1 MDVGVGPW
9 CAAAARA
16 MIFCHEDWMKG
27 GTGSGGARRR
37 RAGTRTSLS
46 LLLAGREAGRSGRGD
61 SEAPAAELMTHQDE
75 PRRNRPFPGSG
86 RLLSRPRIAL
96 AIALIVVAG
105 AAVGA
110 WILTRPA
117 SSAGVTTRIVPVSRI
132 TLSQTLSASGTIEP
146 KKSTTLSFS
155 APGQVT
161 AVEVQAGER
170 VVKGQPLASMDSPT
184 LKAQAAQA
192 EAGLAGAQSQ
202 LSQDQAGSVSSI
214 QLAADQ
220 ASVNAAQS
228 QVNSANAA
236 LSGATLTAPFSG
248 IITGTGGLTLDQQLS
263 GGSAGGSGSS
273 GSASSGSGS
282 SGSGSSGSGDSGSGS
297 GDSGSGSANSG
308 SASSATGEITLVSA
322 NDIVT
327 ANVDASVVGHIKAG
341 DQVEITTEGAAGPV
355 SGTVHSIGLIADTSS
370 GVATFPVVID
380 VTGTPSGLYAG
391 ASATTSIIY
400 HQVSKA
406 LVVPS
411 AAIRQSG
418 PHTVVDVMSGG
429 HQAVRDVTTG
439 LTSGG
444 LTQITRGLTAGERV
458 VVESKPITTSNPG
471 NGSTVIAPGGR
482 VLHVHGGPGG
492 FVQVG
497 G

>member
-1 MDVGVGPW
+1 
-9 CAAAARA
+9 
-16 MIFCHEDWMKG
+16 MKD
-27 GTGSGGARRR
+27 GTGSGGPRPR
-37 RAGTRTSLS
+37 RAGARTSLS
-46 LLLAGREAGRSGRGD
+46 LLLAGREAGRLGRDSGD
-61 SEAPAAELMTHQDE
+61 APAAGLVTQKDV
-75 PRRNRPFPGSG
+75 PRRDPRFRGSG
-86 RLLSRPRIAL
+86 PLRSRPRIAL
-96 AIALIVVAG
+96 VVALIVAAG

-110 WILTRPA
+110 WMLTRPA
-117 SSAGVTTRIVPVSRI
+117 SPASVTTRIVPVSRI

-202 LSQDQAGSVSSI
+202 LSQDQAGSVSSA

-228 QVNSANAA
+228 QVDSANAA

-248 IITGTGGLTLDQQLS
+248 IVTGTGGLTIDQQLS
-263 GGSAGGSGSS
+263 GGSGGTSGSDGSGS
-273 GSASSGSGS
+273 GDSGSGD
-282 SGSGSSGSGDSGSGS
+282 SGSGDSGSGDSGSGS
-297 GDSGSGSANSG
+297 GNSG

-322 NDIVT
+322 SDIVT
-327 ANVDASVVGHIKAG
+327 ASVDASVVGRIKVD

-391 ASATTSIIY
+391 ASATASIIY

-458 VVESKPITTSNPG
+458 MVEFKPITTRNPG
-471 NGSTVIAPGGR
+471 NGGTVIGPRGR
-482 VLHVHGGPGG
+482 VLHFQGGPGG